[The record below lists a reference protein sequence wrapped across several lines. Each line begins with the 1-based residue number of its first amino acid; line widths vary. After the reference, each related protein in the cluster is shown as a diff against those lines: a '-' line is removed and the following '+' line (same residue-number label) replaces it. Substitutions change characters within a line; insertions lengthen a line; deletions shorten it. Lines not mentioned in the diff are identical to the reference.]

1 MGLLLNVYR
10 WGLGDCTNGGASATV
25 KDICVVNIPGPF
37 HPSDSTPSFV
47 LARGP
52 SGDPILKPA
61 AGGTGIGPMFGGNFA
76 HTSDSRL
83 GEAVHEMTGGR
94 SWGALPIFDR
104 YESAEQAS
112 RNFD

>member
-10 WGLGDCTNGGASATV
+10 WELGDCTNGGASATV

-37 HPSDSTPSFV
+37 HPSDSTPAFV

-52 SGDPILKPA
+52 SRDPILKPA
-61 AGGTGIGPMFGGNFA
+61 AGGTGIGPMFGGNFG

-83 GEAVHEMTGGR
+83 GEAVQDMTGRR

-104 YESAEQAS
+104 YESAEQYN

>member
-37 HPSDSTPSFV
+37 HPSDSTPAFV

-52 SGDPILKPA
+52 SRDPILKPA
-61 AGGTGIGPMFGGNFA
+61 AGGTGIGPMFGGNFG

-83 GEAVHEMTGGR
+83 GEAVQDMTGRR
-94 SWGALPIFDR
+94 SWVALPIFDR